1 MGGIR
6 MDKNYEEL
14 NENIVRAIMYKVI
27 AEERNF
33 LKQDTQRAS
42 DIIKKHMATVK
53 EYVDVN
59 RKY

>member
-1 MGGIR
+1 ME
-6 MDKNYEEL
+6 KNYEEL

-27 AEERNF
+27 AEERNY